1 MGLTA
6 KKIAGSVPPGG
17 AGGQPRGGTLRR
29 SFPRTWQ
36 IFRTVVT
43 SKTLIHSMC
52 SVAAAVDGLFAVVP
66 SSLTLFIHSSIHSFI
81 ECIPAFSCLSTQAA
95 GTAALSR
102 ARHTREESRGGG
114 SL

>member
-1 MGLTA
+1 VGLTA
-6 KKIAGSVPPGG
+6 EKIAGSVPPGG

-52 SVAAAVDGLFAVVP
+52 SVAAAVDGLFAVVA
-66 SSLTLFIHSSIHSFI
+66 LFAHTIHSFI

>member
-43 SKTLIHSMC
+43 SKSLIHSMC

-66 SSLTLFIHSSIHSFI
+66 FSLTLFIHSLSVFLLSLA
-81 ECIPAFSCLSTQAA
+81 CPLKRPA
-95 GTAALSR
+95 R
-102 ARHTREESRGGG
+102 PP
-114 SL
+114 